1 MFYPVFFVFYFIFI
15 FIIIIIITAQTY
27 KNIFFLSYNHL
38 VIDK

>member
-15 FIIIIIITAQTY
+15 FIIIIITAQTY